1 MRVSLKWLRDYLDVT
16 QPAEEIARRL
26 TMAGIEVD
34 GIHHLGGSWENVWVA
49 RIQRIEPHPNA
60 DRLTLVTADYGANGR
75 ERTQRVVTGATNI
88 KAGDVVPLGLVGT
101 RYRDGHTDPA
111 QERVLQPT
119 TMRGVVSEGMV
130 MSGFELGLSDDHAGI
145 LVLPADT
152 AVGMPLAE
160 VLGDTVLELDLK
172 GRPDCLSMIGVAR
185 EVGALLDQRVRL
197 PVTRSQPARA
207 RRPDEPLIIE
217 IAAPDLCARYTGVLL
232 RNVRVGPSPAW
243 MQERLQAAGLRPIN
257 NVVDVTNFVMLEW
270 GQPLHAFDYD
280 ALRGPEGK
288 SPQGS
293 GPASGG
299 GTIVVRR
306 AHPGERL
313 LTLAAERPE
322 LELTPEHLVIADGRR
337 PIALA
342 GVIGGA
348 DTEVQDTTTAV
359 LIESANFLPVSVR
372 RTARAFLDR
381 PTEASRR
388 FERGIPPEHTL
399 PAAVRAADLLVELGG
414 AEIAGP
420 PVDAYPEPRTRPVI
434 RFAPQELERLL
445 GTPYEH
451 VTIERVFDRLGF
463 LYEKPDAVATGGDYI
478 VHVPEWRLDVAR
490 AADLV
495 EEVARIDGYD
505 KIPTTLMQ
513 GEPPVSLPNRAMIRE
528 EAVRDLLATS
538 GFADVLTYTLTSRQR
553 LARFPHTDGS
563 NAAGKLAA
571 LVDDR
576 VAPPVE
582 PVALANPA
590 SQEEDVLRTS
600 AIPGLLECLGA
611 NRRHADRD
619 LHLFELGR
627 IYLRRGAGLPE
638 ERRVLTAVTGAF
650 RSSGADWKRQENDFY
665 YLKAVLEA
673 VLERL
678 GITGHGY
685 VPVQHPGFHLYQA
698 AAVVLNHRPEAA
710 GKKPI
715 VPEEVLGVIGQV
727 EEEVRKA
734 FDIGQRCFLMA
745 LDFDRLIEHV
755 TTERQYQP
763 LPRTPAVL
771 EDLSFILKEDA
782 PAERLVTSIR
792 RAGAPLVESVTLA
805 DTYSGAGIPDGT
817 RSLTYTVVYRA
828 PDHTLTNDEVAT
840 VRGKIIQAAERQT
853 GAKLRG

>member
-101 RYRDGHTDPA
+101 RYRDGHSDPA

-152 AVGMPLAE
+152 AVGVPLAE
-160 VLGDTVLELDLK
+160 ALGDTVLELDLK

-185 EVGALLDQRVRL
+185 EVGALLDQKVRL
-197 PVTRSQPARA
+197 PVASSQPARE
-207 RRPDEPLIIE
+207 RRPDEPLTIE
-217 IAAPDLCARYTGVLL
+217 IAALDLCARYTGVLL
-232 RNVRVGPSPAW
+232 RDVRVGPSPAW
-243 MQERLQAAGLRPIN
+243 MQERLQGAGLRPIN

-280 ALRGPEGK
+280 ALRGAEGN
-288 SPQGS
+288 
-293 GPASGG
+293 GPPSGG

-306 AHPGERL
+306 AHAGERL

-322 LELTPEHLVIADGRR
+322 LELTPEHLVIADGRH

-372 RTARAFLDR
+372 RAARAFLDR

-399 PAAVRAADLLVELGG
+399 PAALRAADLLVELGG
-414 AEIAGP
+414 AEIAGL
-420 PVDAYPEPRTRPVI
+420 PVDAYPEPKARPVI
-434 RFAPQELERLL
+434 RFAPRELERLM

-451 VTIERVFDRLGF
+451 ATIERVFDRLGF
-463 LYEKPDAVATGGDYI
+463 LYEKPDAVATGGDY
-478 VHVPEWRLDVAR
+478 VVYVPVWRLDVAR

-513 GEPPVSLPNRAMIRE
+513 GEPPVALPNRAMIRE

-538 GFADVLTYTLTSRQR
+538 GFADVLTYALTSRQR

-582 PVALANPA
+582 PVTLANPA
-590 SQEEDVLRTS
+590 SQEEAVLRTS

-627 IYLRRGAGLPE
+627 IYLRREAGLPE

-665 YLKAVLEA
+665 YVKAVLEA

-685 VPVQHPGFHLYQA
+685 IPVQHPGFHPYQA

-745 LDFDRLIEHV
+745 LDFDRLIEHA

-771 EDLSFILKEDA
+771 EDLSFLLKEDS